1 MTFRLTTLMT
11 AALCSGGALPA
22 LAETATKEHD
32 VTELRYEVVNTF
44 PHDRGAFTQG
54 LLYRD
59 GFLYESTGLH
69 GRSGVRKVVLETGT
83 VIQQRSLEKEYFGE
97 GLADWN
103 GTLIQLTWQ
112 NRIGFVF
119 DLDTLEPTR
128 SFGYEGEGWGLTH
141 DGRRLIM
148 SDGTPALRFLDPETL
163 RETGRVDVTYEGKP
177 LPGLNELEMIDG
189 AVFANVWGSQWIVRI
204 DPDSGRVTGRMNLS
218 GLLPVEERGRV
229 DVLNGIAWDA
239 EKRRLFVT
247 GKLWPALFEIR
258 LIEPA
263 AQSKDRPGDHTES
276 NAANTSQSGNM
287 GR

>member
-1 MTFRLTTLMT
+1 MSSRPLSYLALALALAFAFAVPAASASGDATAT
-11 AALCSGGALPA
+11 AAPA
-22 LAETATKEHD
+22 PIIEFRH
-32 VTELRYEVVNTF
+32 EVVNTF

-83 VIQQRSLEKEYFGE
+83 VIQQRSLEKQYFGE

-119 DLDTLEPTR
+119 DINTLEPRR

-148 SDGTPALRFLDPETL
+148 SDGTPTLRFLDPETQ
-163 RETGRVDVTYEGKP
+163 RETGRVTVTYEGNP
-177 LPGLNELEMIDG
+177 LRGVNELEMVDD
-189 AVFANVWGSQWIVRI
+189 ALWANVWGSEWIVRI
-204 DPDSGRVTGRMNLS
+204 DPDSGRVTGRANLA
-218 GLLPVEERGRV
+218 GLLPAEERGRV

-239 EKRRLFVT
+239 QGKRLFVT
-247 GKLWPALFEIR
+247 GKLWPTLFEIR
-258 LIEPA
+258 LLEA
-263 AQSKDRPGDHTES
+263 AAEADRASTQPEKP
-276 NAANTSQSGNM
+276 SQAH
-287 GR
+287 

>member
-22 LAETATKEHD
+22 LAETATKEH
-32 VTELRYEVVNTF
+32 VVAELRYEVVNTF

-177 LPGLNELEMIDG
+177 LPGLNELEMIDD

-218 GLLPVEERGRV
+218 GLLPAEERGRV

>member
-22 LAETATKEHD
+22 LAETATKEH
-32 VTELRYEVVNTF
+32 VVAELRYEVVNTF

-177 LPGLNELEMIDG
+177 LPGLNELEMIDD

-218 GLLPVEERGRV
+218 GLLPAEERGRV

-263 AQSKDRPGDHTES
+263 AQSQDRPGDHTES